1 MTAAAAPID
10 VAVGVVIRG
19 DGSVLLG
26 QRVPGKPYAGWW
38 EFPGGKV
45 EPGESV
51 EQALAREL
59 HEELGLN
66 VNASLP
72 WVVRD
77 FVYPH
82 ATVRLHFRRVVDFH
96 GDPASREGQAFVWR
110 SPRSIEVAPLLPA
123 SVPVIGWLRVSTLCV
138 RSSCSSIGEAATC
151 AAVERAL
158 RQGASGPQAA
168 RRATADPDMDPDM
181 DPDPGKPASRGAAT
195 AGDMT
200 RLIAASIGTPLVVLD
215 EPELAAARFE
225 SLFYRVRALCAAQG
239 ATLLIGDSHPP
250 SFAQAADGVLVSTD
264 RLGRLDARPD
274 GKIAAVRCRSGAH
287 LARAATL
294 GFDLAFVA
302 AGDSPDLAGGAGL
315 PVFRETDRCAQGLDG
330 CLSAAWRKGAH
341 GLALPSTFW
350 QDPAGGEPVEQ
361 QEK

>member
-1 MTAAAAPID
+1 MTTAVAPID

-66 VNASLP
+66 VNVSLP

-138 RSSCSSIGEAATC
+138 RSNCASIGEMATC
-151 AAVERAL
+151 AAIERAL
-158 RQGASGPQAA
+158 RRGDRGPPAE
-168 RRATADPDMDPDM
+168 RRAAADP
-181 DPDPGKPASRGAAT
+181 GSGTHASRRGAT

-200 RLIAASIGTPLVVLD
+200 RLVAASVGTPLVVLD
-215 EPELAAARFE
+215 EPELSGARFE

-239 ATLLIGDSHPP
+239 ASLLIGDSHPP
-250 SFAQAADGVLVSTD
+250 SYAQAAGGTLVSTD
-264 RLGRLDARPD
+264 RLDRLDARPD
-274 GKIAAVRCRSGAH
+274 GKIAAARCRSGAH
-287 LARAATL
+287 LARAARL
-294 GFDLAFVA
+294 GFDLAFAA
-302 AGDSPDLAGGAGL
+302 AGNSPDLGGGAGL
-315 PVFRETDRCAQGLDG
+315 PVFRESDRCAQGLHG
-330 CLSAAWRKGAH
+330 CLAAAWREGAH

-350 QDPAGGEPVEQ
+350 QDPAGGEPVG
-361 QEK
+361 QEEK